1 MCVFLPKRLPVS
13 DVHKF
18 PPGLG
23 WPWSPGSWGSLL
35 VQLSSLGPQR
45 QQQVL
50 LTLVM
55 VIRTKQIIGL
65 KLCSCFLLLPAAAA
79 RPLIGSLLSW
89 DQRAHT
95 HWDKHTHAFK
105 PTYPRPAG
113 SSVMLWCTHRKGIEV
128 ILIVLISYFVCWE
141 YAGNNYF
148 FFMKFQHRE
157 RGLDAIHASWP
168 RPPLHI
174 QPHTLLALFSV
185 SLRSEHHICRADT
198 VFLSLLKL
206 FLYSY
211 I

>member
-1 MCVFLPKRLPVS
+1 MCVFLPKIPPVS

-23 WPWSPGSWGSLL
+23 WPRSPGSWGSLL
-35 VQLSSLGPQR
+35 VQPSSLGPQR

-105 PTYPRPAG
+105 PTYPRPVR
-113 SSVMLWCTHRKGIEV
+113 SSVMLWCTHRKDIEV
-128 ILIVLISYFVCWE
+128 ILIVLISYFVSWE
-141 YAGNNYF
+141 YAGKNYF
-148 FFMKFQHRE
+148 FFMKFHHCKL
-157 RGLDAIHASWP
+157 GLGHHSCIMAPPSSARPAIHPPSCLVFSITQIWTPHLKSW
-168 RPPLHI
+168 H
-174 QPHTLLALFSV
+174 
-185 SLRSEHHICRADT
+185 C
-198 VFLSLLKL
+198 FLVTP
-206 FLYSY
+206 
-211 I
+211 